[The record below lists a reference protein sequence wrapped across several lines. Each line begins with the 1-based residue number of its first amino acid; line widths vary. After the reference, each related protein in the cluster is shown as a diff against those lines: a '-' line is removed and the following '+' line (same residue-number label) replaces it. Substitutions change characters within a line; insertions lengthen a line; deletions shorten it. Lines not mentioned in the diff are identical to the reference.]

1 MALRKY
7 IFIFAFFILQVQQIY
22 ADNNGHNICD
32 SIVSDSTQLPVKKYG
47 KHLKNNFLDRLY
59 DIVKDF
65 SRIDTNYIEP
75 QHYNYAFMIQNT
87 NTYEIYKLRT
97 GKNMTV
103 TFNPDLSVKFGPYFG
118 WRWIFLGYTLDISHV
133 GGSNNKHEFDV
144 SLYSNQIGLD
154 VFYRTSGDDYHI
166 SNLSLEKGYNTSN
179 IDGAPFSGIKSG
191 IKGFSLYYITNHHKF
206 SYPAAYSQSTCQR
219 ISAGSLLFGIG
230 YTSQKLSVDW
240 EALAETINK
249 YLGKELTESV
259 FDSSLVKG
267 EVNYDDL
274 SLQFGYGYNW
284 VFARNCLFNASL
296 SLALAYKHSSGDS
309 DHKNFTFRDFNF
321 DNFNIDG
328 VTRFGIVWNN
338 TKWYIGS
345 SAILHAYNYHKSNF
359 YTNSVFGSLNF
370 YIGFNFGH
378 KKS

>member
-1 MALRKY
+1 M
-7 IFIFAFFILQVQQIY
+7 IFAFFILQTQQIY
-22 ADNNGHNICD
+22 ADNYQQNPYD
-32 SIVSDSTQLPVKKYG
+32 SVVSDSKPLSEKCG
-47 KHLKNNFLDRLY
+47 KHLKNHFLDRLY
-59 DIVKDF
+59 NIAKSF

-103 TFNPDLSVKFGPYFG
+103 TFSPDLNVKFGPYFG
-118 WRWIFLGYTLDISHV
+118 WRWIFLGYTLDISHL
-133 GGSNNKHEFDV
+133 GGSNNRHEFDV

-154 VFYRTSGDDYHI
+154 VYYRTSGDNYHI
-166 SNLSLEKGYNTSN
+166 SNLSLEKGNDTKSIY
-179 IDGAPFSGIKSG
+179 GAPFSGIQSS
-191 IKGFSLYYITNHHKF
+191 IRGFNLYYITNHHKF

-230 YTSQKLSVDW
+230 YTSQKLKVDW
-240 EALAETINK
+240 EALSETMNK
-249 YLGKELTESV
+249 YLGKELTEAV

-338 TKWYIGS
+338 TKWFIGS

-378 KKS
+378 KKK

>member
-1 MALRKY
+1 M
-7 IFIFAFFILQVQQIY
+7 QVQQIY
-22 ADNNGHNICD
+22 ADNNEHNICD
-32 SIVSDSTQLPVKKYG
+32 SIVSDSTKLPAKRCG
-47 KHLKNNFLDRLY
+47 KHLKNSFLDRLY
-59 DIVKDF
+59 DIAKDF

-75 QHYNYAFMIQNT
+75 QHYNYAFMLQNT

-103 TFNPDLSVKFGPYFG
+103 TFNPDLNVKVGPYFG
-118 WRWIFLGYTLDISHV
+118 WRWIFLGYTLDVSHV

-154 VFYRTSGDDYHI
+154 VYYRTSGNNYHI
-166 SNLSLEKGYNTSN
+166 SNLSLEKGNTSN
-179 IDGAPFSGIKSG
+179 INGAPFSGIESS
-191 IKGFSLYYITNHHKF
+191 IRGFNLYYITNHHKF

-240 EALAETINK
+240 EALAETMKK
-249 YLGKELTESV
+249 YLGTEMTEFA

-274 SLQFGYGYNW
+274 SLQFGYAYNW

-321 DNFNIDG
+321 DNFNVDG
-328 VTRFGIVWNN
+328 ISRFGIVWNN

-345 SAILHAYNYHKSNF
+345 SAILHAYNYHKSTF

-370 YIGFNFGH
+370 YIGFNFGR
-378 KKS
+378 KKD

>member
-1 MALRKY
+1 
-7 IFIFAFFILQVQQIY
+7 
-22 ADNNGHNICD
+22 
-32 SIVSDSTQLPVKKYG
+32 
-47 KHLKNNFLDRLY
+47 
-59 DIVKDF
+59 
-65 SRIDTNYIEP
+65 
-75 QHYNYAFMIQNT
+75 MIQNT

-144 SLYSNQIGLD
+144 SHYSNQIGLD

-240 EALAETINK
+240 EALAETMNK

>member
-1 MALRKY
+1 LALRKY

-240 EALAETINK
+240 EALAETMNK

>member
-240 EALAETINK
+240 EALAETMNK

-274 SLQFGYGYNW
+274 SL
-284 VFARNCLFNASL
+284 
-296 SLALAYKHSSGDS
+296 
-309 DHKNFTFRDFNF
+309 
-321 DNFNIDG
+321 
-328 VTRFGIVWNN
+328 
-338 TKWYIGS
+338 
-345 SAILHAYNYHKSNF
+345 
-359 YTNSVFGSLNF
+359 
-370 YIGFNFGH
+370 
-378 KKS
+378 

>member
-240 EALAETINK
+240 EALAETMNK

>member
-1 MALRKY
+1 MRKY

-240 EALAETINK
+240 EALAETMNK

>member
-1 MALRKY
+1 LRKY
-7 IFIFAFFILQVQQIY
+7 ILTFAFFI
-22 ADNNGHNICD
+22 ICSPLSFAGNSVTD
-32 SIVSDSTQLPVKKYG
+32 ISDTIVSDSIQVPERRCG
-47 KHLKNNFLDRLY
+47 KHLKNKFLDRLY

-75 QHYNYAFMIQNT
+75 QHYNYAFMLQNT
-87 NTYEIYKLRT
+87 NTYEIYRLKT

-103 TFNPDLSVKFGPYFG
+103 TFNPDLNVKFGPYFG
-118 WRWIFLGYTLDISHV
+118 WRWIFLGYTLDISHL
-133 GGSNNKHEFDV
+133 GGSNNRHELDV

-154 VFYRTSGDDYHI
+154 LFYRTSGNDYHI
-166 SNLSLEKGYNTSN
+166 SDLSLEKKYSTKN
-179 IDGAPFSGIKSG
+179 IDGAPFNGIKSS
-191 IKGFSLYYITNHHKF
+191 IKGFNLYYITNHHKF

-240 EALAETINK
+240 GALAETMNK

-284 VFARNCLFNASL
+284 VFAKNCLFNASL

-309 DHKNFTFRDFNF
+309 DHKNFTFQDFNF
-321 DNFNIDG
+321 DNFNLDG
-328 VTRFGIVWNN
+328 VTRLGIVWNN

-370 YIGFNFGH
+370 YIGFNFGR
-378 KKS
+378 KQK

>member
-97 GKNMTV
+97 DKNMTV

-240 EALAETINK
+240 EALAETMNK

>member
-1 MALRKY
+1 MA
-7 IFIFAFFILQVQQIY
+7 QVQQIY
-22 ADNNGHNICD
+22 ADKNEHNFSD
-32 SIVSDSTQLPVKKYG
+32 SIVSDSTQLPVKKCG
-47 KHLKNNFLDRLY
+47 KHLKNNFLDCLY
-59 DIVKDF
+59 DIAKDF

-75 QHYNYAFMIQNT
+75 QHYNYAFMLQNT
-87 NTYEIYKLRT
+87 NTYEIYRLQT

-103 TFNPDLSVKFGPYFG
+103 TFKPDLNVKFGPYFG
-118 WRWIFLGYTLDISHV
+118 WRWIFLGYTLDVSHI

-154 VFYRTSGDDYHI
+154 VFYRTSGNDYHI
-166 SNLSLEKGYNTSN
+166 SNLTLDKKNNTRN
-179 IDGAPFSGIKSG
+179 IDGTPFSGLKSS
-191 IKGFSLYYITNHHKF
+191 IRGFNLYYITNHHKF

-230 YTSQKLSVDW
+230 FTSQKLSVDW
-240 EALAETINK
+240 EALAETMNK

-274 SLQFGYGYNW
+274 SLQVGYAYNW

-328 VTRFGIVWNN
+328 VSRFGIVWNN

>member
-206 SYPAAYSQSTCQR
+206 SYPVAYSQSTCQR

-240 EALAETINK
+240 EALAETMNK

>member
-1 MALRKY
+1 MRKY

-22 ADNNGHNICD
+22 ADNNGHNIPD

-240 EALAETINK
+240 EALAETMNK

-328 VTRFGIVWNN
+328 VTRFGIVWKN

-345 SAILHAYNYHKSNF
+345 SSIQHAYNYHKSNF

>member
-22 ADNNGHNICD
+22 ADNNGHNIPD
-32 SIVSDSTQLPVKKYG
+32 SIVSDSTQLPAKRSG
-47 KHLKNNFLDRLY
+47 KHLKNSFLDRLY
-59 DIVKDF
+59 DIAKDF

-75 QHYNYAFMIQNT
+75 QHYNYAFMLQNT
-87 NTYEIYKLRT
+87 NTYEIYRLQT
-97 GKNMTV
+97 GRNMTV
-103 TFNPDLSVKFGPYFG
+103 TFKPDLSVKFGPYFG
-118 WRWIFLGYTLDISHV
+118 WRWIFLGYTLDVSHI
-133 GGSNNKHEFDV
+133 GGNNKHEFDV

-154 VFYRTSGDDYHI
+154 VFYRTSGNDYHI
-166 SNLSLEKGYNTSN
+166 SNLTLDKKGNTRN
-179 IDGAPFSGIKSG
+179 IDGAPFSGLESSIR
-191 IKGFSLYYITNHHKF
+191 GFNLYYITNHHKF

-219 ISAGSLLFGIG
+219 ISAGSLLFGIEF
-230 YTSQKLSVDW
+230 TSQKLSVDW
-240 EALAETINK
+240 GALAETMNK

-274 SLQFGYGYNW
+274 ALQVGYGYNW

-328 VTRFGIVWNN
+328 VSRFGIVWNN

>member
-240 EALAETINK
+240 EALAETMNK
-249 YLGKELTESV
+249 YLGNELTESV